1 MRFEDLMNFGSE
13 RIDLSTVNFTPE
25 LLQCIPGHVA
35 RRYRALPI
43 YETSDCLGIASAG
56 PPELDTVDSLPHI
69 LKRSLEF
76 RAADEGQLGVFLE
89 RLYGSSEGEE
99 RR

>member
-1 MRFEDLMNFGSE
+1 MCFEDLMNFGSE
-13 RIDLSTVNFTPE
+13 RIDLSTVSFTPE
-25 LLQCIPGHVA
+25 LLQCIPRHVA

-43 YETSDCLGIASAG
+43 YEASGSLGIAIAG
-56 PPELDTVDSLPHI
+56 PLELDMADSLTYL

-76 RAADEGQLGVFLE
+76 RAADEEQLGVFLE
-89 RLYGSSEGEE
+89 RLYGAREGGE